1 MLNACQSLPL
11 THEFQR
17 CKFFVIDMNFVIGHV
32 RQLFSYS
39 KVTIQGLGLSAATL
53 YAVDVVSS
61 NGGKRFTHD
70 DLAYQNG

>member
-1 MLNACQSLPL
+1 MLDTYQPLPL
-11 THEFQR
+11 TNDFQR

-39 KVTIQGLGLSAATL
+39 KVTIQGLGLSTATL

-61 NGGKRFTHD
+61 NGGKGFTHD